1 MARMPNPNPA
11 LTPAARAFLQDPMV
25 VTIATVD
32 ADGAPRQAVAW
43 YRVEPDDRI
52 LVNSRSPRRWPA
64 NLLRDPRASLAV
76 VDPSHPDRWV
86 GLTVTV
92 DEVVDDVDRA
102 REDIVE
108 LAHRYRTEG
117 PTDASL
123 AAFRSQPR
131 VSFLLRVTGV
141 HDHLEDD

>member
-1 MARMPNPNPA
+1 MPNPNPA
-11 LTPAARAFLQDPMV
+11 LTPAVRAFLQEPLV

-43 YRVEPDDRI
+43 FRLEADDRV

-76 VDPSHPDRWV
+76 VDPTYPDRWV
-86 GLTVTV
+86 GLTVAV

-108 LAHRYRTEG
+108 LAYRYRSEG
-117 PTDASL
+117 PTDASI

-131 VSFLLRVTGV
+131 VSFLLRVTAV

>member
-1 MARMPNPNPA
+1 MPNPNPA
-11 LTPAARAFLQDPMV
+11 LTPAVRAFLQGPLV
-25 VTIATVD
+25 VTIATID

-43 YRVEPDDRI
+43 YRLEADDRI

-76 VDPSHPDRWV
+76 VDPTHPDRWV

-108 LAHRYRTEG
+108 LAYRYRSEG
-117 PTDASL
+117 PTDASIT
-123 AAFRSQPR
+123 AFRSQPR
-131 VSFLLRVTGV
+131 VSFLLRVTAV

>member
-1 MARMPNPNPA
+1 MAPMPNPNAA
-11 LTPAARAFLQDPMV
+11 LTPAVRAFLQDPMV

-43 YRVEPDDRI
+43 YRLEPDDRI

-64 NLLRDPRASLAV
+64 NLLRDPRASLAI
-76 VDPSHPDRWV
+76 VDPSYPDRWV

-102 REDIVE
+102 REDIVQ
-108 LAHRYRTEG
+108 LAYRYRAEG
-117 PTDASL
+117 PTDDSV

-131 VSFLLRVTGV
+131 ITFLLRATAV